1 MAVAFGLLATFLV
14 LYFQRGFVPGDAFT
28 YLAAGERLNAG
39 HPLYA
44 LSPGDRPVDLKPPYW
59 TVPLLSP
66 PFIAVVWRPLA
77 LLPGDIGPY
86 LWWIAAIAAIVSVL
100 VAFARRRPVLTSVA
114 IIALCVP
121 LTYEI
126 GVGNVNAFLLLG
138 AVAVWRLTVAGRDR
152 QAGAIVA
159 LLVALKLS
167 PVVLGWWLVTQR
179 RRVAVAAGVV
189 AGLLLLALSLLG
201 AGIGAHLDYL
211 RVARDTASI
220 GLSDLSLGGLAKA
233 IGVSTAVANILPA
246 AALVVGGVGT
256 LLLRR
261 RAGLAFACAVA
272 TLVLGSPVVNI
283 NSYALL
289 LACIA
294 PAVWPLVPES
304 SGTPRPTAT
313 KAHGRQQQAC
323 DGWQDLG
330 GPGPVRRGVGRQG
343 LRRVMR
349 VRRS

>member
-1 MAVAFGLLATFLV
+1 MVAVAFGLLATFLV

-44 LSPGDRPVDLKPPYW
+44 LSPGDRPLGFKPPYW

-86 LWWIAAIAAIVSVL
+86 LWWVATIAAIVSVL
-100 VAFARRRPVLTSVA
+100 VAFTRRRPVLTSLA
-114 IIALCVP
+114 TIALCVP

-152 QAGAIVA
+152 EAGAVVA
-159 LLVALKLS
+159 LLVMLKLS
-167 PVVLGWWLVTQR
+167 PVVLAWWLVTQR
-179 RRVAVAAGVV
+179 RREAVV
-189 AGLLLLALSLLG
+189 AGAIAGILLLALSLLG

-211 RVARDTASI
+211 RVARDTVSL

-233 IGVSTAVANILPA
+233 IGVSAAVASILPA
-246 AALVVGGVGT
+246 AGLAVGVIGT
-256 LLLRR
+256 WLLRR
-261 RAGLAFACAVA
+261 RAGIAFACAVA

-289 LACIA
+289 LACVA
-294 PAVWPLVPES
+294 PAVWP
-304 SGTPRPTAT
+304 TAN
-313 KAHGRQQQAC
+313 
-323 DGWQDLG
+323 
-330 GPGPVRRGVGRQG
+330 
-343 LRRVMR
+343 
-349 VRRS
+349 RSA